1 MIVIKKIFKYNN
13 GFTLV
18 EIMVVIAL
26 LAIVSLLIVPPINQ
40 WVSEKKIR
48 ESSSKLIQI
57 MRYAREQ
64 SITSGLI
71 YKIVHKNENSGIT
84 VQTYIEEIPS
94 GGLSCSSSSSW
105 VKDPKQVNKINFP
118 TGNNTKLSKCSSSDI
133 CTDNSSGELC
143 FFSTG
148 GATNSEL
155 QIKDDSA
162 KESNIRKI
170 KVYAS
175 TGFIETF
182 RRKNNAWVS
191 Y

>member
-26 LAIVSLLIVPPINQ
+26 LAIVSLLTVPPINQ

-64 SITSGLI
+64 SISSGLI